1 MTDLFL
7 PQFFAQ
13 LPSDIGDWLQTIV
26 ILLVIAGSVF
36 GAISKKLIAWFSPK
50 SQDPP
55 GAPVMPEMRPPA
67 QSLKPPAAKPVTPQV
82 PPPFVVI
89 EEESVARGSA
99 TGTARRR
106 RKQKA
111 TTHTS
116 AASSSQRKSQRTA
129 RPIQQPTE
137 GKGSEQRLG
146 HLRSTLEAEGE
157 EFEALIEEDIGHL
170 ITQFDEPGHPSHE
183 WAKGK
188 APSVTGGHVRSRLR
202 VRRTVREAIIVAE
215 ILAPPLAMRDSDQ
228 GI

>member
-7 PQFFAQ
+7 AQFFAQ
-13 LPSDIGDWLQTIV
+13 VSSDIGDWLQTIV
-26 ILLVIAGSVF
+26 ILLVVAGSVF
-36 GAISKKLIAWFSPK
+36 GAISKRLIAWFSPK

-67 QSLKPPAAKPVTPQV
+67 QALKPPAAKPLTPQV
-82 PPPFVVI
+82 PPPFVVV
-89 EEESVARGSA
+89 EEESVAQGSA

-111 TTHTS
+111 TTHPSTS
-116 AASSSQRKSQRTA
+116 SAQRKSQRTA

-137 GKGSEQRLG
+137 REGPEQRLG
-146 HLRSTLEAEGE
+146 HLRSTFEEEGE
-157 EFEALIEEDIGHL
+157 KFEELIEEDIGHL

-188 APSVTGGHVRSRLR
+188 APSVTGGHVRSRLH

-215 ILAPPLAMRDSDQ
+215 ILAPPLAMRDPDQ
-228 GI
+228 SV